1 MKNKL
6 NLWKIFPRFIYW
18 NSHFYGSNFYGW
30 SIGDLKSLTKSGP
43 FHAQGIPALVLFSV
57 EEKEGGD
64 INISGRGGVANQ
76 PWLGSWN
83 DNVTVTLITCQQFRA
98 GKISTTR

>member
-1 MKNKL
+1 M
-6 NLWKIFPRFIYW
+6 FTRFIYW

-30 SIGDLKSLTKSGP
+30 SIGDLKSLTESGP
-43 FHAQGIPALVLFSV
+43 FHAQGMTALVLVCKS
-57 EEKEGGD
+57 GG
-64 INISGRGGVANQ
+64 NISGRGGVANQ

-98 GKISTTR
+98 MKNRTTR

>member
-1 MKNKL
+1 M
-6 NLWKIFPRFIYW
+6 FTRFIYW

-43 FHAQGIPALVLFSV
+43 FHAQGIPAYSV
-57 EEKEGGD
+57 TKEEREGAD
-64 INISGRGGVANQ
+64 VNISGRGGVANQ

-83 DNVTVTLITCQQFRA
+83 DNVTVTLITCQQFSASKMATSR
-98 GKISTTR
+98 